1 MSKFSPKAM
10 LIALVVMVLVVVLL
24 FVSWWVIRIAL
35 YAPQTV
41 SVDRVEVLCSKR
53 PPRRQIPFITPARQW
68 SSDCGALWRQFGRS
82 HVSEHTFISFIY
94 TSPADNKSYR
104 GTLQRS
110 WNDQNQPV
118 RTGDRIEI
126 EASRLMAETVTD
138 WSSPS
143 IAAENVIRTPA
154 AVK

>member
-1 MSKFSPKAM
+1 M
-10 LIALVVMVLVVVLL
+10 LIALVVMMLVVVTL
-24 FVSWWVIRIAL
+24 FLSWGVIRIAL
-35 YAPQTV
+35 YVPQTV
-41 SVDRVEVLCSKR
+41 GIDRVDVLCSKR
-53 PPRRQIPFITPARQW
+53 PPRRQMPFFETPRRW
-68 SSDCGALWRQFGRS
+68 SSDCDALRRQFGS
-82 HVSEHTFISFIY
+82 HVSEDAFISFAY

-110 WNDQNQPV
+110 WNDQNQPA

-143 IAAENVIRTPA
+143 IAVENVIRAPT

>member
-10 LIALVVMVLVVVLL
+10 LIALVVMMLVVVLL

-35 YAPQTV
+35 YVPQTV
-41 SVDRVEVLCSKR
+41 SIDRIDVLCSKR
-53 PPRRQIPFITPARQW
+53 PSRRGHAFQPTRKW
-68 SSDCGALWRQFGRS
+68 SSDCGALRRQFGS
-82 HVSEHTFISFIY
+82 HVSEDTFVSFTY
-94 TSPADNKSYR
+94 TSPADNRSYR

-110 WNDQNQPV
+110 RNDQNQPA

-126 EASRLMAETVTD
+126 EVSRVMAETVTD
-138 WSSPS
+138 WSNPS
-143 IAAENVIRTPA
+143 IAAENVIRTPT